1 MSYPSDP
8 YGANPG
14 WQGQPPPSY
23 GGPPAYGS
31 GPEPDNYL
39 VWAILST
46 VLCCLPAGIVSI
58 VYSTKV
64 SGLWAQGRYGEAQEA
79 SRNAKKWA
87 IISAI
92 VGAVVIVVS
101 IILYVVLIA
110 AAVSIDNHIQ
120 TTYTTYSGY

>member
-23 GGPPAYGS
+23 GGPPAYGA

-64 SGLWAQGRYGEAQEA
+64 SGLWAQGRYGEAQAA
-79 SRNAKKWA
+79 SANAKKWA

-92 VGAVVIVVS
+92 VGAVGAVIGV
-101 IILYVVLIA
+101 ILYIVLIA

-120 TTYTTYSGY
+120 TTFTTYSGY

>member
-1 MSYPSDP
+1 
-8 YGANPG
+8 
-14 WQGQPPPSY
+14 
-23 GGPPAYGS
+23 
-31 GPEPDNYL
+31 
-39 VWAILST
+39 
-46 VLCCLPAGIVSI
+46 VSI

-64 SGLWAQGRYGEAQEA
+64 SGLWAQGRYGEAQAA
-79 SRNAKKWA
+79 SANAKKWA

-92 VGAVVIVVS
+92 VGAVGAVIG